1 MPSLSTILICHVWL
15 RSMEDLTYSE
25 EKWRSSR
32 LGVGGEGLEV
42 GTEKRGEIAV
52 EMYKITTTTTTL
64 HFVE

>member
-1 MPSLSTILICHVWL
+1 
-15 RSMEDLTYSE
+15 MEDLTYSE

-52 EMYKITTTTTTL
+52 EMYKITTTTTTTL